1 MQMVIPMETH
11 FAKLPERSDGDV
23 QPLADAAVHSGQRAD
38 ACGGLTESVL
48 RTAPLLEKR
57 AERLVIEET
66 VAQVFGVAEC
76 DLRRA
81 TRGQARVARAR
92 QVAMYLAHVVCGMSL
107 TEVGRTFARDRTT
120 VSHACGVIEDGRDD
134 PTFDRVLELLEQVV
148 NAVLNARTTL
158 GSRRDW
164 LFQ

>member
-1 MQMVIPMETH
+1 MVIPMETH

-23 QPLADAAVHSGQRAD
+23 QPLADVAIQMRQQPDPGDGFTMSILA
-38 ACGGLTESVL
+38 
-48 RTAPLLEKR
+48 TAPLLDER
-57 AERLVIEET
+57 AERVVIEET